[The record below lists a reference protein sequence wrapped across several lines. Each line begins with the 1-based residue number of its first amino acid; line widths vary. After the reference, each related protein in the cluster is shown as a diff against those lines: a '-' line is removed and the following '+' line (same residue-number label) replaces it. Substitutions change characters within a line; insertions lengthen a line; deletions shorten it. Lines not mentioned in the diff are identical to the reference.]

1 MISIFARA
9 SVSRVTDPIG
19 AWLVR
24 AGLTPN
30 AMTVFGTIGSIV
42 SAVVFF
48 PLNQL
53 FLGSALVTVFVLFDL
68 LDGAMARTSGK
79 ITRFGTVL
87 DASCDRIVDGVL
99 FGMITWWALVIAH
112 DRLTGAAAL
121 VCLVC
126 AQVIS
131 YIKARAEATGL
142 RGDGGLVER
151 AERFIIALVGT
162 GVQGLGVPYCA
173 RVALLLLAV
182 LALITVVQRLASVW
196 RSANLADATEA
207 DATETNAIDTDAI
220 DTNAIDT
227 DATETADGREATT

>member
-1 MISIFARA
+1 MLNIFARA

-30 AMTVFGTIGSIV
+30 TMTVLGTV
-42 SAVVFF
+42 CTVVTALVFF
-48 PLNQL
+48 PLNHL
-53 FLGSALVTVFVLFDL
+53 FIGSALVTVFVLFDL
-68 LDGAMARTSGK
+68 LDGAMARTAGRV
-79 ITRFGTVL
+79 TRFGTVL
-87 DASCDRIVDGVL
+87 DASCDRIADGVL
-99 FGMITWWALVIAH
+99 FGCITWWALVVAG

-131 YIKARAEATGL
+131 YIKARAEAAGL
-142 RGDGGLVER
+142 DADGGLVER

-162 GVQGLGVPYCA
+162 GIQGLGVPYAA

-182 LALITVVQRLASVW
+182 LALITVGQRLVAVW
-196 RSANLADATEA
+196 RSA
-207 DATETNAIDTDAI
+207 
-220 DTNAIDT
+220 
-227 DATETADGREATT
+227 REQESREVTT

>member
-1 MISIFARA
+1 MLNIFARA
-9 SVSRVTDPIG
+9 SVSRATDPVG

-30 AMTVFGTIGSIV
+30 AMTVIGTV
-42 SAVVFF
+42 CTVVTALVFF

-53 FLGSALVTVFVLFDL
+53 FLGSALVTLFVLFDL
-68 LDGAMARTSGK
+68 LDGAMARTSGQVTK
-79 ITRFGTVL
+79 FGTVL
-87 DASCDRIVDGVL
+87 DASCDRIADGVL
-99 FGMITWWALVIAH
+99 FGAITWWALVVAH
-112 DRLTGAAAL
+112 DRITGAAAL

-131 YIKARAEATGL
+131 YIKARAEAAGL
-142 RGDGGLVER
+142 AGDGGLVER

-182 LALITVVQRLASVW
+182 LAVITVAQRLIAVW
-196 RSANLADATEA
+196 RSAQAMTAADAAPE
-207 DATETNAIDTDAI
+207 
-220 DTNAIDT
+220 
-227 DATETADGREATT
+227 GREATT